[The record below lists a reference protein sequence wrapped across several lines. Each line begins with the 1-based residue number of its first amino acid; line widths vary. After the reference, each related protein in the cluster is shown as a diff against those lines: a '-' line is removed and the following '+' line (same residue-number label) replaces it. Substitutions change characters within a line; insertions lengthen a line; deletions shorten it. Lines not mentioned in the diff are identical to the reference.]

1 MMWVVELLSKFVF
14 VCLGTS
20 IKAEVTGCLESTMC
34 LHGSFWAAATGD
46 RKFKPLHPVDA
57 PPWQG
62 SKGFWREVAGRLA
75 LSRSVLFLPNATFTV
90 SKCSFGPWGLCSPIF
105 SPICTAACTVPMGT
119 GAKFWTPLL
128 AQSCCPH
135 TQFMP
140 WAHIPNIIPVTLIPS
155 SLGHSSCP
163 LLLVLLEQGP
173 CRVVIRGCLQLLLH
187 STRVDRPRS
196 MLTQRWPNYSLSTVG
211 FIRVSLSIFYF
222 SNR

>member
-1 MMWVVELLSKFVF
+1 M
-14 VCLGTS
+14 
-20 IKAEVTGCLESTMC
+20 
-34 LHGSFWAAATGD
+34 
-46 RKFKPLHPVDA
+46 PLP
-57 PPWQG
+57 G
-62 SKGFWREVAGRLA
+62 RAGRGFGEKLQA
-75 LSRSVLFLPNATFTV
+75 GLHLVGLCCSFQMRLPQFPSAPSGHEGSVLL
-90 SKCSFGPWGLCSPIF
+90 F
-105 SPICTAACTVPMGT
+105 SHPLVLQHPGHACTVPMGT

-128 AQSCCPH
+128 AQSRCPH

-187 STRVDRPRS
+187 STRVDCPRS